1 MMFKLP
7 SSLSSSII
15 RSSLRR
21 LSSSSSSLS
30 LSLSLID
37 LNDYISKNRSTLKP
51 PVANKLMFDC
61 NSLKIM
67 IVGGPNQ
74 RDDYHIEKG
83 EELFIQLQ
91 GHMDLDIMDNNKFK
105 RIRISKGE
113 MFVLPPCIPHS
124 PQRYANSIGLVFERV
139 RYKNENDAL
148 RWYVPDTN
156 NILYQEVFSCT
167 DLGTQLKPVIER
179 YQQSSENLTKI
190 PSKGLSV
197 TNEFDRDINMQKYDL
212 PFDFNEKI
220 NNIAINNNSNNIKN
234 SLINSYEYVV
244 NVFKGSL
251 SSTHTISNG
260 DMFLWQLSG
269 DSEIIIKDNEKPL
282 NLKEGQVAVLTNSKV
297 TDLFIKQNNSN
308 DKLLTIHNK
317 ATK

>member
-1 MMFKLP
+1 MMMFKLLP
-7 SSLSSSII
+7 SSLSSSLI

-21 LSSSSSSLS
+21 LLSSSSSSSS

-91 GHMDLDIMDNNKFK
+91 GHMDLDIMDNNKFR
-105 RIRISKGE
+105 RIRISEGE

-139 RYKNENDAL
+139 RYQGENDAL
-148 RWYVPDTN
+148 RWYVPNTN
-156 NILYQEVFSCT
+156 KVLYEEVFACT

-179 YQQSSENLTKI
+179 YQNSIENTTKI
-190 PSKGLSV
+190 PSKDISPC
-197 TNEFDRDINMQKYDL
+197 NEFDRDINLQKYEL
-212 PFDFNEKI
+212 PFILNERI
-220 NNIAINNNSNNIKN
+220 NESNGK
-234 SLINSYEYVV
+234 LINSYEYVV
-244 NVFKGSL
+244 DVWKGS
-251 SSTHTISNG
+251 SSLFNVTNG
-260 DMFLWQLSG
+260 DLFLWQSSG
-269 DSEIIIKDNEKPL
+269 ESEITTTDNKESFA
-282 NLKEGQVAVLTNSKV
+282 LKEGQVAVLSSSK
-297 TDLFIKQNNSN
+297 LLEISIKQSNSS
-308 DKLLTIHNK
+308 DKLITIYNK

>member
-1 MMFKLP
+1 MFKLP
-7 SSLSSSII
+7 SSLSSSSLIK
-15 RSSLRR
+15 SSLRR
-21 LSSSSSSLS
+21 LLSSSSSSSSS

-91 GHMDLDIMDNNKFK
+91 GHMDLDIIDNNKFK

-148 RWYVPDTN
+148 RWYVPNTN

-190 PSKGLSV
+190 PSKGLTV
-197 TNEFDRDINMQKYDL
+197 TN
-212 PFDFNEKI
+212 
-220 NNIAINNNSNNIKN
+220 
-234 SLINSYEYVV
+234 
-244 NVFKGSL
+244 
-251 SSTHTISNG
+251 
-260 DMFLWQLSG
+260 
-269 DSEIIIKDNEKPL
+269 
-282 NLKEGQVAVLTNSKV
+282 
-297 TDLFIKQNNSN
+297 
-308 DKLLTIHNK
+308 
-317 ATK
+317 